1 MTAEAGLGGRELD
14 YVSRGASLQTA
25 LPLRDLVEE
34 RRHVTVVF
42 ADLSGSTEI
51 ASRLDPEETREILRS
66 CLTTLARRIQ
76 RFGGTVDKYI
86 GDAVMAVFGAPLSHE
101 DDTERALRAAL
112 AMREAITELN
122 PELFRRHGVTFSLR
136 IGVNE
141 GEVVSGVIAG
151 DVQAAYT
158 VVGETVNTAQR
169 LEVAA
174 HPGEIVVGASA
185 MHAGQGFEFAELAP
199 LHVKGMERALTAF
212 RLIGAKAERPQRGLA
227 RHRLSSTLVGR
238 DAELAAL
245 ISRIDGLQRGE
256 GGMVG
261 LIGEAGSGKSR
272 LLAELKRTAA
282 MSRVTWLE
290 GRCFTLGETTR
301 YAPFVEALSHMADI
315 EDSDDD
321 ARRWTKLEARV
332 RAVMRDDVDDS
343 LPYLAA
349 LVGIRPAER
358 HAARLQLMSGEA
370 MGRQIFRATRRFLA
384 ALARARPLVF
394 AFEDLHWADATTVA
408 LVQHVLRATGS
419 APFLMIGTS
428 RPDPAS
434 PAVELRRHARGTLR
448 YTEIRLD
455 PLTHDQAATLIGNL
469 LAVDDLP
476 PQIRDLTIERAEG
489 NPLYVEEI
497 IRSLIESG
505 SVRRDDGTGRWRAAA
520 GNTALVLP
528 DTIGGLILARL
539 DRLDEPA
546 KHVLRHA
553 AVIGRSFRVRLLRAL
568 EPGTD
573 LDLVLTRLA
582 ADEILVE
589 RRRSPDQELMFKHV
603 LIQET
608 VYGSILRRQRRE
620 LHGRV
625 AGAIEATYGDRLEE
639 FVGALAYHY
648 ARAER
653 WQEALAYLERAG
665 DQAGHVAA
673 DAEAVERYR
682 DAMSAYETTGRAPP
696 LQIAS
701 LERKLGEA
709 LFRRGE
715 HVQAIMSLRRALAR
729 LDASLPTSRGAML
742 RGILRQILVQVG
754 HLGAP
759 WSLPAPR
766 SDVDATVQERSRA
779 YQLLA
784 WIDYYSSDG
793 LRQLLVSLLNL
804 NDGERTGH
812 LPAIN
817 QGSLGVGIACDVVG
831 LKRLASRYHR
841 RNVRLAEAAADPIA
855 IGYAYFGLAYHDH
868 GIGRW
873 DDGQVHW
880 GRGAEAFWD
889 TRDLRRWGVSS
900 WGVALMK
907 WRRGDT
913 VGTREIAERML
924 QVADEGADNVLR
936 GWGLF
941 VLGRAQW
948 STGDDEGAL
957 ASLRESAAILRP
969 VPDRQIL
976 LRSLGDIGFCLLRR
990 GDLIA
995 ATATLEEVAEIIA
1008 AHHVRGYH
1016 ALPLIWL
1023 LEAYLEHL
1031 ERASVSERGVWHPKV
1046 KAALRAVE
1054 RQARIDAEAW
1064 PSMHRLRGRLEW
1076 LEGRRAQAE
1085 AEWRKSVEWGERLRF
1100 VPEIAW
1106 TYAET
1111 GWWLSS
1117 REHLDR
1123 AAALFD
1129 GMGWPG
1135 ALERSNAQRMSAQRT

>member
-1 MTAEAGLGGRELD
+1 MI
-14 YVSRGASLQTA
+14 RGAALQTS
-25 LPLRDLVEE
+25 LPLQDLVEE
-34 RRHVTVVF
+34 RRHVTIMF

-51 ASRLDPEETREILRS
+51 ASRLDPEETREILRT

-86 GDAVMAVFGAPLSHE
+86 GDAVMAVFGAPISHE
-101 DDTERALRAAL
+101 DDTERALRSAL

-122 PELFRRHGVTFSLR
+122 AGLQRRHGVTFSLR

-158 VVGETVNTAQR
+158 VVGDTVNTAQR
-169 LEVAA
+169 LEAA
-174 HPGEIVVGASA
+174 ARPGEIVVGASA
-185 MHAGQGFEFAELAP
+185 RHAGQGFDFVELGP
-199 LHVKGMERALTAF
+199 LHVKGKEQPLTAF
-212 RLIGAKAERPQRGLA
+212 RLVGAKAERPVRGLA
-227 RHRLSSTLVGR
+227 RHRLMSTLVGR
-238 DAELAAL
+238 DAELADL
-245 ISRIDGLQRGE
+245 VSRVEGLQHGD

-272 LLAELKRTAA
+272 LLAELKRAA
-282 MSRVTWLE
+282 ATSQVTWLE

-321 ARRWTKLEARV
+321 ARRWSKLDARV
-332 RAVMRDDVDDS
+332 RAVVRDDVDDM

-349 LVGIRPAER
+349 LIGIQPPESV
-358 HAARLQLMSGEA
+358 AATLQLMSGEA
-370 MGRQIFRATRRFLA
+370 MGRQIFRATRRFLTE
-384 ALARARPLVF
+384 LARARPLVF
-394 AFEDLHWADATTVA
+394 AFEDLHWADATTIA
-408 LVQHVLRATGS
+408 LVQHVLRATGT

-434 PAVELRRHARGTLR
+434 PAVELRRHARGMSR
-448 YTEIRLD
+448 YTELRLD
-455 PLTHDQAATLIGNL
+455 PLTREEAATLIGNL
-469 LAVDDLP
+469 LAVDELP
-476 PQIRDLTIERAEG
+476 PQIRDLTLERAEG

-505 SVRRDDGTGRWRAAA
+505 VVRRDESTGRWRAMADTAA
-520 GNTALVLP
+520 IALP

-539 DRLDEPA
+539 DRLGEPE
-546 KHVLRHA
+546 KRVLRHA

-568 EPGTD
+568 EPGED
-573 LDLVLTRLA
+573 LDGILERLA
-582 ADEILVE
+582 AAEILVE
-589 RRRSPDQELMFKHV
+589 RRRSPDLELMFKHV

-608 VYGSILRRQRRE
+608 IYGSILRRQRRE
-620 LHGRV
+620 LHAQV
-625 AGAIEATYGDRLEE
+625 ARAIEATYGDHLED
-639 FVGALAYHY
+639 FVGALASHY
-648 ARAER
+648 ARAEH
-653 WQEALAYLERAG
+653 WEEALAYLERAG
-665 DQAGHVAA
+665 DQAGYVAA

-729 LDASLPTSRGAML
+729 LNASLPTSRAAMI
-742 RGILRQILVQVG
+742 RAIAGQILVQAG
-754 HLGAP
+754 HLATR
-759 WSLPAPR
+759 WSLPALRPA
-766 SDVDATVQERSRA
+766 VDPTAQERSRS

-784 WIDYYSSDG
+784 WIDYYSSDN
-793 LRQLLVSLLNL
+793 LRQLLVTLLSL
-804 NDGERTGH
+804 NDGERTGY

-817 QGSLGVGIACDVVG
+817 QGALGVGIVCDVLG
-831 LKRLASRYHR
+831 FKRLASRYHR
-841 RNVRLAEAAADPIA
+841 RNVRIAEAAGDPIA

-873 DDGQVHW
+873 DDGEVHW
-880 GRGAEAFWD
+880 GRGADAFWS

-900 WGVALMK
+900 WGVALTK
-907 WRRGDT
+907 WRRGDPA
-913 VGTREIAERML
+913 GTREIAERML
-924 QVADEGADNVLR
+924 HVADEGADNVLR

-948 STGDDEGAL
+948 STGDDDGAL
-957 ASLRESAAILRP
+957 ASLRESAAILRT

-976 LRSLGDIGFCLLRR
+976 LRSLGDAGFCLLRR
-990 GDLIA
+990 GDLIG
-995 ATATLEEVAEIIA
+995 ATAALEEVAEIIA
-1008 AHHVRGYH
+1008 SHKVRGYH
-1016 ALPLIWL
+1016 ALPLLWL

-1031 ERASVSERGVWHPKV
+1031 ERASVSERGLWHAKV
-1046 KAALRAVE
+1046 TIALRAVE
-1054 RQARIDAEAW
+1054 RQARIDAEAL
-1064 PSMHRLRGRLEW
+1064 PGLYRLRGRLAW
-1076 LEGRRAQAE
+1076 LEGRRANAR
-1085 AEWRKSVEWGERLRF
+1085 AEWRTSIEWGERLRF

-1111 GWWLSS
+1111 GWWLSD

-1129 GMGWPG
+1129 SMGWTG
-1135 ALERSNAQRMSAQRT
+1135 ELERSNAKRMSAQRT